1 MRLMDSINSYKTIY
15 KPSGLCAANY
25 ARMQITLSR
34 RALTRYTREAEAV
47 LSLRVFA
54 LRPATPSRLRIVTLL
69 NIRVY
74 LKCIYKSTKGN
85 LL

>member
-15 KPSGLCAANY
+15 KPSGLCVANY

-54 LRPATPSRLRIVTLL
+54 LCAATLLQLSGIVTLL

-74 LKCIYKSTKGN
+74 LKYYYKY
-85 LL
+85 